1 MNKILRHPHA
11 ALLAFLCS
19 ANACFAT
26 TIQVQGFVCDN
37 GEGGATAKF
46 VHVGKT
52 FPLSVKISNPS
63 NLAGAVFPQGVSGLT
78 ATSLSYKITPVSP
91 QGTVYPVLRYTYKGV
106 PTDVSLGF
114 TSFSQLPKQGKV
126 LNYDMQAL
134 GVPKGS
140 VINDL
145 AIYISEYSGDAD
157 AYLDNFVVDGIPV
170 TTKVLKTAACPV
182 F

>member
-1 MNKILRHPHA
+1 MKKTSRHPLA
-11 ALLAFLCS
+11 VLLALFCS
-19 ANACFAT
+19 TSASFAT
-26 TIQVQGFVCDN
+26 TVQVQGFVCDN

-46 VHVGKT
+46 VHVGQN

-63 NLAGAVFPQGVSGLT
+63 NLAGAVFPQGVSGLP
-78 ATSLSYKITPVSP
+78 AKSLSYKITPVSP
-91 QGTVYPVLRYTYKGV
+91 QGTVYPILRYTYNGI

-126 LNYDMQAL
+126 LIYDMQAL

-140 VINDL
+140 VINNL

-157 AYLDNFVVDGIPV
+157 AYLDNFVVDGTAV
-170 TTKVLKTAACPV
+170 TNKVLKAGPCPA